1 MTGSSD
7 EHAKPQGDAPI
18 LWRHPS
24 PFDTQLA
31 RFMRDVSRKH
41 DLKLETYPM
50 LYQWS
55 IENAPEFWGEVWR
68 FCGVTSSRPYD
79 AVLPGGGGAGPE
91 EAAVVPMF
99 PRPDFFSGAR
109 LNFAENLLF
118 PAGVDVDPSAVAVI
132 TATERPGDVVETS
145 WAELREATRRC
156 AGALRAAGLGRG
168 DVVAGYVSNHVQA
181 LVAMLAS
188 ASLGAVWSGISPD
201 NGVSA
206 VLDRLAQLGPKVL
219 FADDGMVYN
228 GKEWSST
235 AKTEQIVAEL
245 REKGLE
251 LVVVIRNL
259 PGAGLGVEG
268 LSGQVARV
276 DEYENF
282 LGGSPGEE
290 LRFEQLPP
298 SHPLY
303 ILFSSGTTGL
313 PKAIIHTAAG
323 TLVQHKKEHFLHCS
337 VSPASR
343 MLYYTTTSWMMWH
356 WSVSALAVGASLV
369 LYSGSPFRP
378 HGHLSLPR
386 LLSELRV
393 THFGTSAAYLVALEA
408 NNVRPVDDPSLDLS
422 RLEAIYSTASPL
434 PPSTFSFVY
443 EAFPKTVNLG
453 SITGGTDI
461 ISLFGAPCPLVPV
474 RVGEIQCAGL
484 GMAIKVVDSSS
495 ASDDPRPVDPPD
507 APGDLV
513 CVKPFPCQPLTFY
526 GENGDEKYR
535 AAYFERFPGIWHHG
549 DFVQVTSNGGLKML
563 GRSDGVLKPAG
574 VRFGSAEIYNI
585 LTRFFASE
593 IEDAVCVGRRRPDK
607 DADETVCLFVVMA
620 PGRTFA
626 RGDTDARVRDVVR
639 RQLSP
644 RHVPAVVEECGP
656 AGVPKTGN
664 GKKIEV
670 AVKQIL
676 SGMEVKTNAS
686 VANPEALAWFR
697 SWAEEHP

>member
-1 MTGSSD
+1 MTGPSN
-7 EHAKPQGDAPI
+7 ENAAAPGAEEAPI

-31 RFMRDVSRKH
+31 RFMRHVSRKH

-50 LYQWS
+50 LYRWS
-55 IENAPEFWGEVWR
+55 IDNVAEFWGEVWG
-68 FCGVTSSRPYD
+68 FCGVTASRPYD
-79 AVLPGGGGAGPE
+79 AVLPLPGAGAGPE
-91 EAAVVPMF
+91 AATAAEAVPMF

-118 PAGVDVDPSAVAVI
+118 PAGVEVDPSGVAVI
-132 TATERPGDVVETS
+132 TATERPGDAVETT
-145 WAELREATRRC
+145 WAELREAVRRC
-156 AGALRAAGLGRG
+156 AGALRAAGLKQG

-206 VLDRLAQLGPKVL
+206 VLDRLAQLGPRVL

-228 GKEWSST
+228 GKEWSSA
-235 AKTEQIVAEL
+235 AKTEEIVGEL
-245 REKGLE
+245 AEKGLE

-259 PGAGLGVEG
+259 PGADPGLDG
-268 LSGQVARV
+268 LRGKVTRV
-276 DEYENF
+276 DEYESF
-282 LGGSPGEE
+282 LGGSPDGE
-290 LRFEQLPP
+290 LHFEQLPP

-313 PKAIIHTAAG
+313 PKAIVHTAAG
-323 TLVQHKKEHFLHCS
+323 TLLQHKKEHLLHCS
-337 VSPASR
+337 VSRGSR

-356 WSVSALAVGASLV
+356 WSVSALAAGASLV

-408 NNVRPVDDPSLDLS
+408 NGVRPVDDPSLDLS

-443 EAFPKTVNLG
+443 EAFPKQVNLG

-461 ISLFGAPCPLVPV
+461 ISLFGAPCPLMPV
-474 RVGEIQCAGL
+474 RAGEIQCAGL
-484 GMAIKVVDSSS
+484 GMAIQVVDSSS
-495 ASDDPRPVDPPD
+495 AADDPRPVDPAD

-513 CVKPFPCQPLTFY
+513 CVRPFPCQPLTFY

-535 AAYFERFPGIWHHG
+535 AA
-549 DFVQVTSNGGLKML
+549 
-563 GRSDGVLKPAG
+563 
-574 VRFGSAEIYNI
+574 
-585 LTRFFASE
+585 
-593 IEDAVCVGRRRPDK
+593 
-607 DADETVCLFVVMA
+607 
-620 PGRTFA
+620 
-626 RGDTDARVRDVVR
+626 
-639 RQLSP
+639 
-644 RHVPAVVEECGP
+644 
-656 AGVPKTGN
+656 
-664 GKKIEV
+664 
-670 AVKQIL
+670 
-676 SGMEVKTNAS
+676 
-686 VANPEALAWFR
+686 
-697 SWAEEHP
+697 

>member
-1 MTGSSD
+1 MVPNSCQLVVYDTIALCFSCKSLYPPRYAGLLHFKAIWQPCKTGIVGDSDNLNLKSTPTGKVRAQRRTIYQFTSSTHLQHSILSLLSPSSYLTHLPVSLGIQNSGMTGPSSENPVPD
-7 EHAKPQGDAPI
+7 GGAAI

-31 RFMRDVSRKH
+31 RFMRHVSRKY

-55 IENAPEFWGEVWR
+55 IDNTAEFWGEVWQ
-68 FCGVTSSRPYD
+68 FCGVTASRPYD
-79 AVLPGGGGAGPE
+79 AVLPGTGGAGPV
-91 EAAVVPMF
+91 AMF

-118 PAGVDVDPSAVAVI
+118 PAGVDVKPSDVAVI

-145 WAELREATRRC
+145 WAELREAVRRC
-156 AGALRAAGLGRG
+156 AGALRAAGLKQG

-235 AKTEQIVAEL
+235 AKTEEIVDEL
-245 REKGLE
+245 KKKGLE
-251 LVVVIRNL
+251 LVIVIRNL
-259 PGAGLGVEG
+259 PGADLGLEG
-268 LSGQVARV
+268 LRGKVARV

-282 LGGSPGEE
+282 LGGSPDEE
-290 LRFEQLPP
+290 LRFEQLAP

-323 TLVQHKKEHFLHCS
+323 TLIQHKKEHFLHGS

-356 WSVSALAVGASLV
+356 WSVSALSVGASLV

-386 LLSELRV
+386 LLSELKV

-443 EAFPKTVNLG
+443 EAFPKSVNLG

-495 ASDDPRPVDPPD
+495 AADDPRPVDPPD

-535 AAYFERFPGIWHHG
+535 AA
-549 DFVQVTSNGGLKML
+549 
-563 GRSDGVLKPAG
+563 
-574 VRFGSAEIYNI
+574 
-585 LTRFFASE
+585 
-593 IEDAVCVGRRRPDK
+593 
-607 DADETVCLFVVMA
+607 
-620 PGRTFA
+620 
-626 RGDTDARVRDVVR
+626 
-639 RQLSP
+639 
-644 RHVPAVVEECGP
+644 
-656 AGVPKTGN
+656 
-664 GKKIEV
+664 
-670 AVKQIL
+670 
-676 SGMEVKTNAS
+676 
-686 VANPEALAWFR
+686 
-697 SWAEEHP
+697 

>member
-1 MTGSSD
+1 MTDSFIKN
-7 EHAKPQGDAPI
+7 EALEGDAPI
-18 LWRHPS
+18 LWKHPS

-31 RFMRDVSRKH
+31 LFMRHVSRKY

-55 IENAPEFWGEVWR
+55 IDNIADFWGEVWE
-68 FCGVTSSRPYD
+68 FCGVTSSRRFD
-79 AVLPGGGGAGPE
+79 AVLPGSGAGPE
-91 EAAVVPMF
+91 GAVAMF

-118 PAGVDVDPSAVAVI
+118 PAGVDVKPSDVAVI

-145 WAELREATRRC
+145 WAELREAVRRC
-156 AGALRAAGLGRG
+156 AGALRAAGLRQG

-206 VLDRLAQLGPKVL
+206 VLDRLAQLGPRVL

-235 AKTEQIVAEL
+235 SKTEEIVGGL
-245 REKGLE
+245 KKKGLE

-259 PGAGLGVEG
+259 PGGDLGLDG
-268 LSGQVARV
+268 LKAQVARV

-282 LGGSPGEE
+282 LGGSPDEE

-323 TLVQHKKEHFLHCS
+323 TLIQHKKEHFLHCS
-337 VSPASR
+337 VSASSR

-356 WSVSALAVGASLV
+356 WSVSALAAGASLV

-378 HGHLSLPR
+378 HSHLSLPK
-386 LLSELRV
+386 LISDLRV

-408 NNVRPVDDPSLDLS
+408 NNVRPADDPSLDLTC
-422 RLEAIYSTASPL
+422 LEAIYSTASPL
-434 PPSTFSFVY
+434 PPSTFGFVY
-443 EAFPKTVNLG
+443 EAFPKSVNLG

-461 ISLFGAPCPLVPV
+461 VSLFGTPCPLVPV

-484 GMAIKVVDSSS
+484 GMAIRVVESSS
-495 ASDDPRPVDPPD
+495 AADDPRPVDPAD

-535 AAYFERFPGIWHHG
+535 AA
-549 DFVQVTSNGGLKML
+549 
-563 GRSDGVLKPAG
+563 
-574 VRFGSAEIYNI
+574 
-585 LTRFFASE
+585 
-593 IEDAVCVGRRRPDK
+593 
-607 DADETVCLFVVMA
+607 
-620 PGRTFA
+620 
-626 RGDTDARVRDVVR
+626 
-639 RQLSP
+639 
-644 RHVPAVVEECGP
+644 
-656 AGVPKTGN
+656 
-664 GKKIEV
+664 
-670 AVKQIL
+670 
-676 SGMEVKTNAS
+676 
-686 VANPEALAWFR
+686 
-697 SWAEEHP
+697 

>member
-1 MTGSSD
+1 MTSSPD
-7 EHAKPQGDAPI
+7 EHADPQGGAPI

-31 RFMRDVSRKH
+31 RFMRHVSRKH

-55 IENAPEFWGEVWR
+55 IDSVADFWGDVWE
-68 FCGVTSSRPYD
+68 FCGVTSSRPYE
-79 AVLPGGGGAGPE
+79 AVLPGAGAGPE
-91 EAAVVPMF
+91 EDGATVVPMF

-118 PAGVDVDPSAVAVI
+118 PAGVDVDPIGVAVI

-228 GKEWSST
+228 GKEWSSA
-235 AKTEQIVAEL
+235 AKTDEIVGEL
-245 REKGLE
+245 KKKGLE

-259 PGAGLGVEG
+259 PGADLGLDG
-268 LSGQVARV
+268 LRGKVARV
-276 DEYENF
+276 DEYEDF
-282 LGGSPGEE
+282 LGSSPHEE

-323 TLVQHKKEHFLHCS
+323 TLIQHKKEHFLHGS

-408 NNVRPVDDPSLDLS
+408 KNVRPVDDPSLDLS

-443 EAFPKTVNLG
+443 EAFPKAVNLG

-474 RVGEIQCAGL
+474 RIGEIQCAGL

-495 ASDDPRPVDPPD
+495 AADDPRPVDPPD

-526 GENGDEKYR
+526 GDNGDEKYR
-535 AAYFERFPGIWHHG
+535 AA
-549 DFVQVTSNGGLKML
+549 
-563 GRSDGVLKPAG
+563 
-574 VRFGSAEIYNI
+574 
-585 LTRFFASE
+585 
-593 IEDAVCVGRRRPDK
+593 
-607 DADETVCLFVVMA
+607 
-620 PGRTFA
+620 
-626 RGDTDARVRDVVR
+626 
-639 RQLSP
+639 
-644 RHVPAVVEECGP
+644 
-656 AGVPKTGN
+656 
-664 GKKIEV
+664 
-670 AVKQIL
+670 
-676 SGMEVKTNAS
+676 
-686 VANPEALAWFR
+686 
-697 SWAEEHP
+697 

>member
-1 MTGSSD
+1 MPDYLSIHLFHSLPALYPLPLVSSFLPHRSPSQSGHSNSGMTGPLN
-7 EHAKPQGDAPI
+7 ENPAPDGGAAI

-31 RFMRDVSRKH
+31 RFMRHVSRKY

-55 IENAPEFWGEVWR
+55 IDNTAEFWGEVWQ
-68 FCGVTSSRPYD
+68 FCGVTASRPYD
-79 AVLPGGGGAGPE
+79 AVLPGTGAGP
-91 EAAVVPMF
+91 AAMF

-118 PAGVDVDPSAVAVI
+118 PAGVDVKPSDVAVI

-145 WAELREATRRC
+145 WAELREAVRRC
-156 AGALRAAGLGRG
+156 AGALRAAGLKQG

-235 AKTEQIVAEL
+235 AKTEEIVGEL
-245 REKGLE
+245 KKKGLE

-259 PGAGLGVEG
+259 PGADLGLEG
-268 LSGQVARV
+268 LRGKVARV

-282 LGGSPGEE
+282 LGGSPDEE

-323 TLVQHKKEHFLHCS
+323 TLIQHKKEHFLHGS

-386 LLSELRV
+386 LLSELKV

-408 NNVRPVDDPSLDLS
+408 NNVRPVEEPSLDLS

-443 EAFPKTVNLG
+443 EAFPKSINLG

-484 GMAIKVVDSSS
+484 GMAIKVVESSS
-495 ASDDPRPVDPPD
+495 AADDPRPVDPPD

-526 GENGDEKYR
+526 GEHGDEKYR
-535 AAYFERFPGIWHHG
+535 AA
-549 DFVQVTSNGGLKML
+549 
-563 GRSDGVLKPAG
+563 
-574 VRFGSAEIYNI
+574 
-585 LTRFFASE
+585 
-593 IEDAVCVGRRRPDK
+593 
-607 DADETVCLFVVMA
+607 
-620 PGRTFA
+620 
-626 RGDTDARVRDVVR
+626 
-639 RQLSP
+639 
-644 RHVPAVVEECGP
+644 
-656 AGVPKTGN
+656 
-664 GKKIEV
+664 
-670 AVKQIL
+670 
-676 SGMEVKTNAS
+676 
-686 VANPEALAWFR
+686 
-697 SWAEEHP
+697 

>member
-1 MTGSSD
+1 MTDSPNEYVDPEG
-7 EHAKPQGDAPI
+7 GAPI
-18 LWRHPS
+18 LWKHPS

-31 RFMRDVSRKH
+31 RFMRHVSRKYE
-41 DLKLETYPM
+41 LKLETYPM

-55 IENAPEFWGEVWR
+55 IDNTTEFWGEAWE
-68 FCGVTSSRPYD
+68 FCGVTCSRPYD
-79 AVLPGGGGAGPE
+79 AVLPGSGGA
-91 EAAVVPMF
+91 AMF

-118 PAGVDVDPSAVAVI
+118 PANVDVDASGVAVI

-145 WAELREATRRC
+145 WAELREAVRRC
-156 AGALRAAGLGRG
+156 ANALRAAGLKQG

-181 LVAMLAS
+181 LVAMLAA
-188 ASLGAVWSGISPD
+188 ASIGAVWSGISPD

-235 AKTEQIVAEL
+235 AKTSEIVAEL
-245 REKGLE
+245 KKKGLE
-251 LVVVIRNL
+251 LVIVIRNL
-259 PGAGLGVEG
+259 PDGDLGLEDLRGK
-268 LSGQVARV
+268 VARV
-276 DEYENF
+276 EEYESL
-282 LGGSPGEE
+282 LGSSSDDQ

-323 TLVQHKKEHFLHCS
+323 TLIQHKKEHFLHCS

-378 HGHLSLPR
+378 HGYSSIPK

-422 RLEAIYSTASPL
+422 HLEAIYSTASPL

-443 EAFPKTVNLG
+443 EAFPKTINLG

-484 GMAIKVVDSSS
+484 GMAIKVVDSTS
-495 ASDDPRPVDPPD
+495 AADDPRPVDPPD

-526 GENGDEKYR
+526 GENGNEKYR
-535 AAYFERFPGIWHHG
+535 SAYFERFPGIWHHG
-549 DFVQVTSNGGLKML
+549 DFIQITSTGGLKML

-585 LTRFFASE
+585 LTKFFAAE
-593 IEDAVCVGRRRPDK
+593 VEDSVCVGRRRPDVDK
-607 DADETVCLFVVMA
+607 DETVCLFVVMA
-620 PGRTFA
+620 PGSKAFA
-626 RGDTDARVRDVVR
+626 KGDTDARIRAVIKA
-639 RQLSP
+639 QLSP

-686 VANPEALAWFR
+686 VANPEALEWFR
-697 SWAEEHP
+697 RWAEEHP

>member
-1 MTGSSD
+1 MTGPSNED
-7 EHAKPQGDAPI
+7 AAPEADAPI
-18 LWRHPS
+18 LWRHAS

-31 RFMRDVSRKH
+31 RFMRHVSRKY

-50 LYQWS
+50 LHQWS
-55 IENAPEFWGEVWR
+55 IDNIAEFWGEVWG

-79 AVLPGGGGAGPE
+79 AVLPGAGAGPE
-91 EAAVVPMF
+91 AAVAMF

-118 PAGVDVDPSAVAVI
+118 PAGVEVDPSGVAVM
-132 TATERPGDVVETS
+132 TATERPGDAVETT
-145 WAELREATRRC
+145 WAELREAVRRC
-156 AGALRAAGLGRG
+156 AGALRAAGLGQG

-181 LVAMLAS
+181 LVAMLAA

-206 VLDRLAQLGPKVL
+206 VLDRLAQLGPRVL

-228 GKEWSST
+228 GKQWSGA
-235 AKTEQIVAEL
+235 AKTEEIVGEL
-245 REKGLE
+245 AKKGLE
-251 LVVVIRNL
+251 LVVVVRNL
-259 PGAGLGVEG
+259 PGADLGLDG
-268 LSGQVARV
+268 LRGKVARV
-276 DEYENF
+276 DEYDDF
-282 LGGSPGEE
+282 LGGSPGGEE

-313 PKAIIHTAAG
+313 PKAIVHTAAG

-337 VSPASR
+337 VSRASR

-378 HGHLSLPR
+378 HGHMSLPR
-386 LLSELRV
+386 LLSDLRV

-408 NNVRPVDDPSLDLS
+408 NSVRPADDPSLDLS

-443 EAFPKTVNLG
+443 EAFPKSVNLG

-461 ISLFGAPCPLVPV
+461 ISLFGTPCPLVPV
-474 RVGEIQCAGL
+474 RAGEIQCAGL
-484 GMAIKVVDSSS
+484 GMAIRVVDSAS
-495 ASDDPRPVDPPD
+495 AADDPRPVDPPD

-526 GENGDEKYR
+526 GENGHDKYR

-549 DFVQVTSNGGLKML
+549 DFVQITSNGGRKYTI
-563 GRSDGVLKPAG
+563 S
-574 VRFGSAEIYNI
+574 
-585 LTRFFASE
+585 
-593 IEDAVCVGRRRPDK
+593 
-607 DADETVCLFVVMA
+607 
-620 PGRTFA
+620 
-626 RGDTDARVRDVVR
+626 
-639 RQLSP
+639 LS
-644 RHVPAVVEECGP
+644 
-656 AGVPKTGN
+656 
-664 GKKIEV
+664 
-670 AVKQIL
+670 
-676 SGMEVKTNAS
+676 
-686 VANPEALAWFR
+686 
-697 SWAEEHP
+697 HPCENDP

>member
-1 MTGSSD
+1 MTDSPNEYVDPEG
-7 EHAKPQGDAPI
+7 GAPI
-18 LWRHPS
+18 LWKHPS

-31 RFMRDVSRKH
+31 RFMRHVSRKYE
-41 DLKLETYPM
+41 LKLETYPM

-55 IENAPEFWGEVWR
+55 IDNIAEFWGEAWE
-68 FCGVTSSRPYD
+68 FCGVTCSRPYD
-79 AVLPGGGGAGPE
+79 AVLPGSGGA
-91 EAAVVPMF
+91 AMF

-118 PAGVDVDPSAVAVI
+118 PANVDVDASGVAVI

-145 WAELREATRRC
+145 WAELREAVRRC
-156 AGALRAAGLGRG
+156 ANALRAAGLKQG

-181 LVAMLAS
+181 LVAMLAA
-188 ASLGAVWSGISPD
+188 ASIGAVWSGISPD

-235 AKTEQIVAEL
+235 AKTSEVVAEL
-245 REKGLE
+245 KKKGLE
-251 LVVVIRNL
+251 LVIVIRNL
-259 PGAGLGVEG
+259 PDGDLGLEDLRGK
-268 LSGQVARV
+268 VARV
-276 DEYENF
+276 EEYESF
-282 LGGSPGEE
+282 LGSSSDDQ

-323 TLVQHKKEHFLHCS
+323 TLIQHKKEHFLHCS

-378 HGHLSLPR
+378 HGYSSIPK

-422 RLEAIYSTASPL
+422 HLEAIYSTASPL

-443 EAFPKTVNLG
+443 EAFPKTINLG

-484 GMAIKVVDSSS
+484 GMAIEVVDSTS
-495 ASDDPRPVDPPD
+495 AADDPRPVDPPD

-526 GENGDEKYR
+526 GENGNEKYR
-535 AAYFERFPGIWHHG
+535 
-549 DFVQVTSNGGLKML
+549 
-563 GRSDGVLKPAG
+563 
-574 VRFGSAEIYNI
+574 SA
-585 LTRFFASE
+585 
-593 IEDAVCVGRRRPDK
+593 
-607 DADETVCLFVVMA
+607 
-620 PGRTFA
+620 
-626 RGDTDARVRDVVR
+626 
-639 RQLSP
+639 
-644 RHVPAVVEECGP
+644 
-656 AGVPKTGN
+656 
-664 GKKIEV
+664 
-670 AVKQIL
+670 
-676 SGMEVKTNAS
+676 
-686 VANPEALAWFR
+686 
-697 SWAEEHP
+697 

>member
-1 MTGSSD
+1 MTGSSNENPD
-7 EHAKPQGDAPI
+7 PGGEGAI
-18 LWRHPS
+18 LWRHAS

-31 RFMRDVSRKH
+31 RFMRHVSRKY
-41 DLKLETYPM
+41 DLSLETYPM
-50 LYQWS
+50 LHQWS
-55 IENAPEFWGEVWR
+55 IDNIADFWGEVWG

-79 AVLPGGGGAGPE
+79 AVLPGGDTGPV
-91 EAAVVPMF
+91 AMF

-118 PAGVDVDPSAVAVI
+118 PAGVAVDPSAVAVI
-132 TATERPGDVVETS
+132 TATERPGEMVQTS
-145 WAELREATRRC
+145 WAELREAVRRC
-156 AGALRAAGLGRG
+156 AGALRGAGLGKG

-188 ASLGAVWSGISPD
+188 ASLGAIWSGISPD

-235 AKTEQIVAEL
+235 AKTAEIVGEL
-245 REKGLE
+245 AEKGLK

-259 PGAGLGVEG
+259 PGADLGLDG
-268 LSGQVARV
+268 LRAAVARA
-276 DEYENF
+276 DEYDDF
-282 LGGSPGEE
+282 LGGSPDGGE

-313 PKAIIHTAAG
+313 PKAIVHTAAG
-323 TLVQHKKEHFLHCS
+323 TLVQHKKEHVLHCS

-356 WSVSALAVGASLV
+356 WSVSALAAGASLV

-378 HGHLSLPR
+378 HGHLSMPR
-386 LLSELRV
+386 LLSELGV

-408 NNVRPVDDPSLDLS
+408 NGVRPVDDPSLDLS

-443 EAFPKTVNLG
+443 EAFPRTINLG

-474 RVGEIQCAGL
+474 RAGEIQCAGL
-484 GMAIKVVDSSS
+484 GMAVEVVDSSS
-495 ASDDPRPVDPPD
+495 AADDPRPVDPPD

-526 GENGDEKYR
+526 GENGDDKYR
-535 AAYFERFPGIWHHG
+535 AA
-549 DFVQVTSNGGLKML
+549 
-563 GRSDGVLKPAG
+563 
-574 VRFGSAEIYNI
+574 
-585 LTRFFASE
+585 
-593 IEDAVCVGRRRPDK
+593 
-607 DADETVCLFVVMA
+607 
-620 PGRTFA
+620 
-626 RGDTDARVRDVVR
+626 
-639 RQLSP
+639 
-644 RHVPAVVEECGP
+644 
-656 AGVPKTGN
+656 
-664 GKKIEV
+664 
-670 AVKQIL
+670 
-676 SGMEVKTNAS
+676 
-686 VANPEALAWFR
+686 
-697 SWAEEHP
+697 